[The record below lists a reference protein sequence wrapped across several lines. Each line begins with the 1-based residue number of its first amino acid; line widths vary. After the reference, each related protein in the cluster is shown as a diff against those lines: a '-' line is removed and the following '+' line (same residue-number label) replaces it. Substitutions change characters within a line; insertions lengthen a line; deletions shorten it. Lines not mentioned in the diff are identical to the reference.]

1 MRWLRSAVSRFLLY
15 TAVALLVAVA
25 FGALYGVEL
34 GTSYNATV
42 PSAEVGAAVAVIMP
56 TSSSGVA
63 TVNVEGASQVLY
75 LSLGTNPIQLLPEV
89 RGLGLKITTM
99 QVTTDLRAGVVIEV
113 AGLSYMELAASLSG
127 VFLPAVTTSL
137 TITSETRSG
146 TDLLVMYY
154 GRITIIYTLLHPA
167 VYPSASTC
175 TARAAPTR
183 SARRKSSIRGR
194 PPQGGPSTRIAQTSR
209 QKAVDPD
216 EPAERS

>member
-113 AGLSYMELAASLSG
+113 AGLQGNPIFVEQAFES
-127 VFLPAVTTSL
+127 VVK
-137 TITSETRSG
+137 
-146 TDLLVMYY
+146 
-154 GRITIIYTLLHPA
+154 
-167 VYPSASTC
+167 SASPSHGVYSVTQQVSPSSYLVVVAVPSN
-175 TARAAPTR
+175 TSQTVNFTVTYHVVGYSRLTDEGAFALSAALVVV
-183 SARRKSSIRGR
+183 
-194 PPQGGPSTRIAQTSR
+194 
-209 QKAVDPD
+209 AVVYDLVKGL
-216 EPAERS
+216 RL

>member
-15 TAVALLVAVA
+15 TAVALLMAVA

-75 LSLGTNPIQLLPEV
+75 LSLDTNPIQLLPEV

-113 AGLSYMELAASLSG
+113 AGLQGNPIFVEQAFES
-127 VFLPAVTTSL
+127 VVK
-137 TITSETRSG
+137 
-146 TDLLVMYY
+146 
-154 GRITIIYTLLHPA
+154 
-167 VYPSASTC
+167 SASPSHGVYSVTQQVSPSSYLVVVAVPSN
-175 TARAAPTR
+175 TSQTMTFTVRYHVVGYSRLTNEGAFALSAALVVV
-183 SARRKSSIRGR
+183 
-194 PPQGGPSTRIAQTSR
+194 
-209 QKAVDPD
+209 AVVYDLVKGL
-216 EPAERS
+216 RL

>member
-75 LSLGTNPIQLLPEV
+75 LFLGTNPIQLLPEV
-89 RGLGLKITTM
+89 HGLGLKITTM
-99 QVTTDLRAGVVIEV
+99 QGTTDLRAGVVIEV
-113 AGLSYMELAASLSG
+113 AGLQGNPIFVEQAFESVVRSASPSHGVYSVTQQVSPSSYL
-127 VFLPAVTTSL
+127 VVVAVPSNTSQ
-137 TITSETRSG
+137 TITFTVRYHVVGYSRLTNDGAFALSAALVVVAVVY
-146 TDLLVMYY
+146 DLV
-154 GRITIIYTLLHPA
+154 
-167 VYPSASTC
+167 
-175 TARAAPTR
+175 
-183 SARRKSSIRGR
+183 RG
-194 PPQGGPSTRIAQTSR
+194 SR
-209 QKAVDPD
+209 L
-216 EPAERS
+216 

>member
-113 AGLSYMELAASLSG
+113 AGLQGNPIFVEQAFEG
-127 VFLPAVTTSL
+127 VVK
-137 TITSETRSG
+137 
-146 TDLLVMYY
+146 
-154 GRITIIYTLLHPA
+154 
-167 VYPSASTC
+167 SASPSHGVYSVTQPVSSSSYLVVVAVPSN
-175 TARAAPTR
+175 TSQTMAFTLSYHVTGYSRLTNDGAFALSAALVVV
-183 SARRKSSIRGR
+183 AVVYDLVRG
-194 PPQGGPSTRIAQTSR
+194 SR
-209 QKAVDPD
+209 L
-216 EPAERS
+216 